1 MEATINTIG
10 VLVAPG
16 GIQWNEH
23 LVYVVFM
30 MAISPDSLNDFQTL
44 YRILAQILTDTSIIT
59 SIRDCE
65 SFGAFKKLLL
75 NPGFY

>member
-1 MEATINTIG
+1 
-10 VLVAPG
+10 
-16 GIQWNEH
+16 
-23 LVYVVFM
+23 M